1 MLLIYIVIYT
11 IDKRTHTYNMFYF
24 IRVFQLQVSNME
36 NTVMS
41 LTGASTGDAT
51 IEIVSA
57 FAIY

>member
-11 IDKRTHTYNMFYF
+11 IDKRTHIYKMFYF
-24 IRVFQLQVSNME
+24 IRVLQLQVLDME

>member
-1 MLLIYIVIYT
+1 
-11 IDKRTHTYNMFYF
+11 MFYF
-24 IRVFQLQVSNME
+24 IRVFQLQVLNME

-57 FAIY
+57 FAIC